1 MKESKDKKGMNR
13 RDFITMTAAAGF
25 VAVAGKA
32 MAQMPTLV
40 AANPLLG
47 AYDMHVH
54 AAPDT
59 ASRTVNDIELAQKA
73 KEMGMKGFVIKNHEF
88 ITNDRAYLVRQV
100 VPGVEVFGGIT
111 LNASVGGINPSAVD
125 MMLKFTGN
133 CGKIVWLPTHDA
145 AHHKSFFAKIPD
157 AGGIRVIDSAGNV
170 VPTLRTILKSCAKA
184 DVIFATG
191 HVSPQEVLASVKAA
205 KEEGVKKILVT
216 HALQSPG
223 ELSLDDIKRCV
234 DIGAY
239 IEHVYLANL
248 MGPKAHL
255 AWMQGWRHVSME
267 MYAQTIK
274 AIGADRCILSSDLG
288 QYLNP
293 TPTDGMKEFIL
304 ALNKLGISNAD
315 VGKMVKENPAKLLGV

>member
-1 MKESKDKKGMNR
+1 MKESKDKRGINR

-32 MAQMPTLV
+32 MSQMPTLV

-145 AHHKSFFAKIPD
+145 ANHKSFFAKKPD
-157 AGGIRVIDSAGNV
+157 AGGIRVIDSTGNV
-170 VPTLRTILKSCAKA
+170 VLPLRTILKSCAKA

-191 HVSPQEVLASVKAA
+191 HVSSQEVLASVKAA
-205 KEEGVKKILVT
+205 REEGVKKILVT

-234 DIGAY
+234 DMGAY

-274 AIGADRCILSSDLG
+274 AVGADRCVLASDLG

-304 ALNKLGISNAD
+304 ALNKLGVSNTD
-315 VGKMVKENPAKLLGV
+315 VGKMVKENPAKLLGA